1 MKLLNEL
8 EGESKSQMDEVARI
22 YGEVV
27 QLESLIL
34 SSSDGNAELR
44 MREAASKTAIAK
56 SEMELEI
63 GRAKSEEEYLEA
75 MRESELEQL
84 RRSEQLTLE
93 RLKREDEAAKIQTE
107 KALKIKFEAAQRIEQ
122 ARTESAEAVA
132 ALEHQQKILLQKAA
146 EEMKVKTAK
155 VVEYCQMFNHVHVH
169 SYNN

>member
-1 MKLLNEL
+1 MANCELATYVAAINAVFAHLWASLTAAVKKSKQILTFIGYTARRSNFLKLLNEL

-63 GRAKSEEEYLEA
+63 GRAKSEEDYLEA

-84 RRSEQLTLE
+84 R
-93 RLKREDEAAKIQTE
+93 
-107 KALKIKFEAAQRIEQ
+107 F
-122 ARTESAEAVA
+122 V
-132 ALEHQQKILLQKAA
+132 
-146 EEMKVKTAK
+146 
-155 VVEYCQMFNHVHVH
+155 
-169 SYNN
+169 